1 MKLTLEISGGFAAIP
16 GLSRPRTV
24 DTATLDAA
32 SAAELESLVNN
43 GAFFTRPPVIDTTAR
58 GAADFQTY
66 VVTVQ
71 DGARLHSVRLTDPIT
86 DPALAQ
92 LVARLQTVGQ
102 PASP

>member
-1 MKLTLEISGGFAAIP
+1 MKLTLEVSGGFAAIP
-16 GLSRPRTV
+16 GLSRPRTI
-24 DTATLDAA
+24 DTSTLDAA
-32 SAAELESLVNN
+32 SAGELESLVNDI
-43 GAFFTRPPVIDTTAR
+43 AFFACPPVIDTAAK

-66 VVTVQ
+66 VVTVH

-92 LVARLQTVGQ
+92 LVARIQTVGQ

>member
-24 DTATLDAA
+24 DTAMLDVV
-32 SAAELESLVNN
+32 SAAEFESLVND
-43 GAFFTRPPVIDTTAR
+43 GAFFTRPSVINTAAM

-66 VVTVQ
+66 VVTVH
-71 DGARLHSVRLTDPIT
+71 DGVRLHSVRLTDPIT

-92 LVARLQTVGQ
+92 LVAKLQTVGQ